1 MERAGPPDT
10 LALYDAIAPIY
21 DEWQAWNGM
30 TPFAL
35 VTAAKLAPLLE
46 REAEA
51 IAAHRPAPFAVL
63 DIGCGTGALL
73 LKLRERRPDWRLAGV
88 DGSTGMLAAA
98 SAKPRAR
105 TVTWTRAPL
114 AGPLPYAAEA
124 FDAIAAFYDTMNHVL
139 EAETL
144 GRALAAVATV
154 LRPGGLFAFDVT
166 NRIGFERW
174 WRGRNDFRG
183 VDWRVTVDAQFD
195 PHTTLG
201 TAEITIVR
209 PGFRRTFRL
218 TERLFTEQE
227 VQRRLAAAGF
237 TVERADPWS
246 PFPWDAPGK
255 TLVVGRRRR
264 K

>member
-1 MERAGPPDT
+1 MDGAGPPDT

-30 TPFAL
+30 TPFAVL
-35 VTAAKLAPLLE
+35 TAAKLAPLLE
-46 REAEA
+46 REAEM
-51 IAAHRPAPFAVL
+51 AAADRGQPFSVL

-73 LKLRERRPDWRLAGV
+73 LKLRERRPDWCLAGV
-88 DGSTGMLAAA
+88 DGSAGMLTAAA
-98 SAKPRAR
+98 AKPRAR
-105 TVTWTRAPL
+105 TVAWTRARL
-114 AGPLPYAAEA
+114 AGPLPYRAER
-124 FDAIAAFYDTMNHVL
+124 FDAIAAFYDTMNHLL
-139 EAETL
+139 EAEAL
-144 GRALAAVATV
+144 GRALGALANV

-183 VDWRVTVDAQFD
+183 LDWRVTVDARFD

-201 TAEITIVR
+201 TADIAIER
-209 PGFRRTFRL
+209 AGFRGTFRL

-237 TVERADPWS
+237 AVERADPWS

-255 TLVVGRRRR
+255 TLVIARRRG